1 MRYCFEQE
9 KWRDVMERKYKRLE
23 ELELWDDFMFGAVMS
38 NKELCKTLL
47 ELILHK
53 KIKDIRYPELQKVMD
68 WKYEAKV
75 SGWMCILRILQIQF
89 II

>member
-38 NKELCKTLL
+38 NKE
-47 ELILHK
+47 
-53 KIKDIRYPELQKVMD
+53 
-68 WKYEAKV
+68 
-75 SGWMCILRILQIQF
+75 F
-89 II
+89 